1 MRYDLE
7 LYWEQ
12 LTGWSCLTI
21 SFLIKI
27 SNKCS
32 GQVAEKQNLGELGK
46 KIDDQQQ
53 RKHFESWES
62 YWGRPGNG
70 APRNIAHKEN
80 LIKML
85 HFPPAS
91 EKVRQ
96 ENILNSQ
103 LN

>member
-1 MRYDLE
+1 MRGEDQDLAD
-7 LYWEQ
+7 LAV
-12 LTGWSCLTI
+12 SP
-21 SFLIKI
+21 
-27 SNKCS
+27 
-32 GQVAEKQNLGELGK
+32 GQVAEKENLGQIGK

-70 APRNIAHKEN
+70 APRNVAHKEN

-85 HFPPAS
+85 HFPVAS

-96 ENILNSQ
+96 TLIFSL
-103 LN
+103 

>member
-1 MRYDLE
+1 MLCCRPQPWTDVE
-7 LYWEQ
+7 SKQLYWEQ
-12 LTGWSCLTI
+12 LT
-21 SFLIKI
+21 
-27 SNKCS
+27 

-91 EKVRQ
+91 EKVRM
-96 ENILNSQ
+96 ENIVRNVTSQ
-103 LN
+103 PNINQS

>member
-1 MRYDLE
+1 MKY
-7 LYWEQ
+7 
-12 LTGWSCLTI
+12 
-21 SFLIKI
+21 
-27 SNKCS
+27 S

-53 RKHFESWES
+53 RKHFECWES

-70 APRNIAHKEN
+70 APRNVANKEN

-96 ENILNSQ
+96 ETILSDCVV
-103 LN
+103 L